1 MKKIIF
7 YSHDTY
13 GLGNIRRTMS
23 ICQSLMASIP
33 DLSILIISGSP
44 MIQSFRIPAGIDYIK
59 LPCLTRTERDGYTS
73 KFLNEDAQHLF
84 KLRSDIILC
93 SVANFKPDLVMVD
106 KKPYGVQNEL
116 IPMLSYMKEHLPH
129 TKLTLVLRD
138 ILDSPEVTRTI
149 WERHGFFEAIE
160 KYYDEIGIL
169 GTPEVFD
176 PREEYGFSPAMKEK
190 TRFWGYIRREPGLK
204 SRTFL
209 RNEMG
214 IQPNESLVI
223 VTAGGGEDGSQLFES
238 YFHTQE
244 QLTPH
249 QRHKTLMVFGPE
261 MPAATLS
268 RLRQWAGQYAKI
280 HTMDFTDD
288 LMSYMDAAD
297 LVISMGGYGTMCE
310 ILTLNKPAVV
320 IPRVKPVLEQWIRA
334 SRMVELGL
342 VDMIH
347 PDTLTPGALT
357 KAIQDNLD
365 APEHHPRSS
374 RSLSLNALSHITQS
388 VSALL
393 SCPKEATS
401 DFTIPSSR
409 WTTGRMYANA
419 LVWPVV

>member
-33 DLSILIISGSP
+33 DLSILVITGSP
-44 MIQSFRIPAGIDYIK
+44 MIQSFRIPEGMDYVK
-59 LPCLTRTERDGYTS
+59 LPCLTRTEQDGYAS
-73 KFLNEDAQHLF
+73 KFLDEEAQHLF

-93 SVANFKPDLVMVD
+93 TVANFKPDLVMVD

-116 IPMLSYMKEHLPH
+116 IPMLSYMEEHLPH
-129 TKLTLVLRD
+129 AKLSLILRD

-149 WERHGFFEAIE
+149 WKRHGFFEAIE

-176 PREEYGFSPAMKEK
+176 PRKEYGFSSSMKEK

-204 SRTFL
+204 SRAFL

-214 IQPNESLVI
+214 IQSDESLVL

-238 YFHTQE
+238 YLKAQE

-249 QRHKTLMVFGPE
+249 QRHKTLMILGPD
-261 MPAATLS
+261 MSTSTRSQLH
-268 RLRQWAGQYAKI
+268 RWAGQYAKI
-280 HTMDFTDD
+280 HTVDFTDD
-288 LMSYMDAAD
+288 LMSYMDASD

-310 ILTLNKPAVV
+310 ILTLNKRAIV
-320 IPRVKPVLEQWIRA
+320 IPRVKPVLEQWIRT

-342 VDMIH
+342 VNMIH
-347 PDTLTPGALT
+347 PDTLTAPTLT

-365 APEHHPRSS
+365 VPGTPLPLSC
-374 RSLSLNALSHITQS
+374 SLSLNALSHITKS
-388 VSALL
+388 VSSLL
-393 SCPKEATS
+393 SRPKETTSEAT
-401 DFTIPSSR
+401 FLPPRWPSGTVFS
-409 WTTGRMYANA
+409 NA
-419 LVWPVV
+419 LIRAVV